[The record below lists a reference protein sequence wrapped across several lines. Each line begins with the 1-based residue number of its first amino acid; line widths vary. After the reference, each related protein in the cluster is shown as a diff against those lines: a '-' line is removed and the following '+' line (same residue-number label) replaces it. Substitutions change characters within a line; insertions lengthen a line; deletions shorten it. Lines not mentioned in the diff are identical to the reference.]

1 MWIIPK
7 NLHTSHF
14 VQDTEELISD
24 LSELS
29 QACEQSLLV
38 RSKPMRSR
46 TWSAKL
52 KRDTW
57 TRLLCGRILKPSL
70 SQAFT
75 EKWIS
80 SVAGF
85 HVNRFQVQEEE
96 KETKT
101 RATCGRT
108 LSEVFENLHQEWSS
122 LKTSK
127 ASSQANS
134 KATNGATQKER
145 PFCFMSSESW
155 RDWITEQRRE
165 YSARQKSAHH
175 IREKEC
181 LSLDQRLSNLEPS
194 SLSAQDIRQEEDKH
208 NTVGSLQGLKLNA
221 RWVDALMGLPI
232 GWTMP
237 SCTNPLTVPPMN
249 SDYSGM
255 ESCPTPQH
263 EPLKSC
269 GQGWATPTSTQRGTN
284 LKTTLRRSIKL
295 IQQGKQPFSTL
306 LQVQTEASEKGLILD
321 EVYKQMRELI
331 NQGLDSETIINII
344 LNEACIH

>member
-7 NLHTSHF
+7 NLHTSAY
-14 VQDTEELISD
+14 VPDMEELILD

-38 RSKPMRSR
+38 RSKPTRSR
-46 TWSAKL
+46 TWLVKL

-57 TRLLCGRILKPSL
+57 TQLLFGRMLKHSP

-75 EKWIS
+75 EKYLS
-80 SVAGF
+80 SVPVF
-85 HVNRFQVQEEE
+85 HANLSAPQEEE
-96 KETKT
+96 KEMKIQDIS
-101 RATCGRT
+101 GRT
-108 LSEVFENLHQEWSS
+108 LSEVFEKLHQKWYS

-127 ASSQANS
+127 ASYQANL
-134 KATNGATQKER
+134 KATNGATQKGR
-145 PFCFMSSESW
+145 PFCFMSCESW
-155 RDWITEQRRE
+155 RGWVIEQRRE

-181 LSLDQRLSNLEPS
+181 LSLGQRSSNLELS
-194 SLSAQDIRQEEDKH
+194 SLSAQDFQVEEDK
-208 NTVGSLQGLKLNA
+208 NSTVGNHQGLKLNA
-221 RWVDALMGLPI
+221 RWVEALMGLPI

-249 SDYSGM
+249 SDYLEM
-255 ESCPTPQH
+255 ESYPTPQREH
-263 EPLKSC
+263 LKSC
-269 GQGWATPTSTQRGTN
+269 GKGWATPTSTQRGTN

-306 LQVQTEASEKGLILD
+306 LQVQAEASAKGLLLD

-331 NQGLDSETIINII
+331 NQGLDSESIINII